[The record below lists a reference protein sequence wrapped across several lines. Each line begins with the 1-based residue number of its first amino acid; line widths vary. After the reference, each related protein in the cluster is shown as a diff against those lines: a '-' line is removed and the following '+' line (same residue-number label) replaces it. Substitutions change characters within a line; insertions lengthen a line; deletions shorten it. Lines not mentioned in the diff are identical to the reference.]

1 MVPHMSTPDPRPAPP
16 KDLDGRGVR
25 IAIVRSRW
33 HADIVDRLHAGAR
46 KTLDDLGVTDVE
58 VHSVPGCFEIPL
70 AVKVIVESRTVDA
83 VICLGAIVRE
93 EGVGD
98 DIVSRECARGV
109 QNVQRATGVPVAY
122 GVLSVSS
129 HDEALAD
136 SSEDGGHNAGADA
149 ASVAVEMAR
158 LVQRYH

>member
-1 MVPHMSTPDPRPAPP
+1 MVPAMATPSSRPTPP
-16 KDLDGRGVR
+16 DDLDGRGVR
-25 IAIVRSRW
+25 VAIVRSRW
-33 HADIVDRLHAGAR
+33 HGDIVDRLHNGAR
-46 KTLDDLGVTDVE
+46 QALDDLGVTDVE

-83 VICLGAIVRE
+83 VICLGAVIRE
-93 EGVGD
+93 NQAAD

-129 HDEALAD
+129 YDEALTA
-136 SSEDGGHNAGADA
+136 SSDAGEDA